1 MPAGP
6 GAGDDALGVG
16 VSLEAARVL
25 AARADRNWTLMILV
39 TDGEEAGLMGAAA
52 LVTDRDVTS
61 RLQAYVNVE
70 SIGSAGDPTL
80 FETGPGNG
88 WLVVPWARLA
98 PRPHGAS
105 FGLEIYRR
113 LPNDTDFSILKRQG
127 IPGLNFAIVGDSY
140 AYHTTRDTPE
150 RLSPLTVR
158 HTGEQ
163 VVALMTALDAVD
175 VTRRTDTDRTF
186 FDLGGRTAASYG
198 PAAGAVIGV
207 AALLL
212 GIMAWL
218 RVMRTAIRLEGVL
231 RWLLTALWTLAGSAA
246 VIASMVGATWA
257 LRLARE
263 VYHPWYARPGRLFLL
278 LLAVGIT
285 VGWSIARLGRWLP
298 ARAHGVRHPIIAW
311 SVALPV
317 WIALGASTIFLAPG
331 AAYLWL
337 LPLLSAG
344 LLLSIIPLANAVAVR
359 AVSALVLLVAA
370 ALWLRP
376 TEALLHFMVAI
387 FGRLPVVTPV
397 FVYAAV
403 LSAAGVM
410 LVPPLVATITKTRPF
425 VRPSLETSIGLF
437 AIAITAGLAYVAPAY
452 THEEPLRRSARAVQ
466 EGDGPAIWDVG
477 SVEPGV
483 DLGEAAPPGWMPA
496 ATAPPA
502 TVPFRRLPHPFVFRS
517 TGPSL
522 GPAPIT
528 IASLT
533 VAPVEAGTELV
544 VTVMPRMPGLAVA
557 FVLPEGLE
565 PARSNLPG
573 VVRLRPLDGDL
584 SGADA
589 RRTRVPRQLRPH
601 RRRPAARPAGRRHR
615 ARARRRLRLAAA
627 GVAAGRAHGLDGRS
641 VLDRG
646 PLRAADCAGP
656 AATLD
661 YVTVTVF
668 GVIASRGHTMTNPFV
683 YGEIVPVTAF
693 VDREVELDRLG
704 RDLLRRAEGLPHL
717 AAPLRQ
723 VVARPPGAEERGPER
738 RPHRR
743 GPGQQLQLV
752 RRLPRGLRPGAG
764 VGRNPAGPR
773 PVVAERDAVGR
784 PARGAHR
791 ARRGRTQPDLG
802 VLSRGPDRS
811 RRVPP
816 RPPGLCAAR
825 PHRRSQAPPDGDR
838 ARRVPGHRGVQRRE
852 RRACAPR
859 RRAAAAAGR
868 LRLLRA
874 PSRR

>member
-1 MPAGP
+1 MRLSPLRLGLLLAALVIATSAGCSRPPGLFSEANARAHIGMLAGTIGSRPIGTPANVKARAYITDQLRLFGYEVRVQEADARRAALGLTARVANIIAVRPGRRSEAIAIVSHYDSVPAGP
-6 GAGDDALGVG
+6 GASDDALGVG

-25 AARADRNWTLMILV
+25 AARSDRNWTLMILV

-175 VTRRTDTDRTF
+175 VTRRTNTDRTF

-198 PAAGAVIGV
+198 PAAGAIIGV

-212 GIMAWL
+212 GIVAWL

-257 LRLARE
+257 LRLARA

-278 LLAVGIT
+278 LLAVGLT

-298 ARAHGVRHPIIAW
+298 AQAHGVRHPIIAW

-344 LLLSIIPLANAVAVR
+344 LLLSIIPLASAVAVR
-359 AVSALVLLVAA
+359 AVSALVLLVTA

-376 TEALLHFMVAI
+376 TEDLLHFMVAI

-403 LSAAGVM
+403 LSVAGIM
-410 LVPPLVATITKTRPF
+410 LLPPLVATITKTRPF

-466 EGDGPAIWDVG
+466 EGDGPAVWDVG

-496 ATAPPA
+496 TTAPPA
-502 TVPFRRLPHPFVFRS
+502 TVPFRRFPHPFVFRT

-522 GPAPIT
+522 GPPPIT
-528 IASLT
+528 IASLVVEP
-533 VAPVEAGTELV
+533 VAAGSELV

-573 VVRLRPLDGDL
+573 VVRF
-584 SGADA
+584 
-589 RRTRVPRQLRPH
+589 
-601 RRRPAARPAGRRHR
+601 GRWTATYR
-615 ARARRRLRLAAA
+615 A
-627 GVAAGRAHGLDGRS
+627 
-641 VLDRG
+641 
-646 PLRAADCAGP
+646 PTP
-656 AATLD
+656 
-661 YVTVTVF
+661 
-668 GVIASRGHTMTNPFV
+668 
-683 YGEIVPVTAF
+683 
-693 VDREVELDRLG
+693 
-704 RDLLRRAEGLPHL
+704 EGLVFR
-717 AAPLRQ
+717 ASF
-723 VVARPPGAEERGPER
+723 
-738 RPHRR
+738 
-743 GPGQQLQLV
+743 
-752 RRLPRGLRPGAG
+752 
-764 VGRNPAGPR
+764 GRI
-773 PVVAERDAVGR
+773 D
-784 PARGAHR
+784 
-791 ARRGRTQPDLG
+791 
-802 VLSRGPDRS
+802 
-811 RRVPP
+811 
-816 RPPGLCAAR
+816 
-825 PHRRSQAPPDGDR
+825 
-838 ARRVPGHRGVQRRE
+838 
-852 RRACAPR
+852 
-859 RRAAAAAGR
+859 AGR
-868 LRLLRA
+868 LRDLRVVATALGPGDGSGWQA
-874 PSRR
+874 PAWLPDARTAWTAEASWIVAPFALPIAPVPPLR